1 MSIQERP
8 NEMRNWSI
16 VMITFLL
23 LLLLSLAVTI
33 YLTYRSL
40 YTPGSTIF
48 QQSKIRASNREYLKH
63 MSKIVFVFCLTL
75 DITSLFTLYTE
86 DIKNTNTA
94 INIVSV
100 LSVITLL
107 WYLFWFLLITASYKG
122 KIKMGFTGNELSKVT
137 LTIITLSLWTLILF
151 SVSYFL
157 YIKNVLGS
165 ILNIKESNNIYMK
178 TIFSLTVIND
188 FLLLILILVL
198 LIYKIYGG
206 NLYTKIFG
214 GVKQDG
220 ELSTQSLVTRFSDMS
235 IKNII

>member
-1 MSIQERP
+1 
-8 NEMRNWSI
+8 
-16 VMITFLL
+16 
-23 LLLLSLAVTI
+23 
-33 YLTYRSL
+33 
-40 YTPGSTIF
+40 
-48 QQSKIRASNREYLKH
+48 

-198 LIYKIYGG
+198 LIYKYGG
-206 NLYTKIFG
+206 KLYNKFISS
-214 GVKQDG
+214 VKEAEEDDDFP
-220 ELSTQSLVTRFSDMS
+220 EEFLDKMEARRSSNNSLVTRISDMFS
-235 IKNII
+235 SNKNG